1 MKMPLFW
8 NGFRK
13 SCQLF
18 GMDSEKVVLLYKIT
32 FMITRLLDQ
41 TIHKRI
47 GQGKA
52 IIIMG
57 PRQVGKTTLLK
68 NLKYDADEVLWLNG
82 DETDVQQLFSEMSA
96 SRLSAILGKKKI
108 LIIDEAQ
115 RIENIGLRIKL
126 VTDTLKDIQVFA
138 SGSSSFELANKIKEP
153 LTGRK
158 WEFNMYPVSFAEM
171 VNHHG
176 LLEEKRLMPHRL
188 VYGYYPEIVTNPG
201 DEKDRLKLISESYL
215 YKDILSWENIQ
226 KPDKLN
232 KLLQALA
239 FQVGS
244 LVSYHELG
252 QLCGIDSKTVEKYIS
267 LLEKS
272 FIIFKLNSFSRN
284 LRNELNSS
292 KKIYFYDNGIRNAV
306 IANFNQIENRTDIGP
321 LWENFL
327 MSERMKYNSYRQIWN
342 NSYFWRTKEQ
352 QEIDYLEEENGQIKV
367 FEFKWNA
374 NKKAKIPTAFAN
386 AYPNAEFA
394 VINKDNF
401 ETFLYDF

>member
-1 MKMPLFW
+1 
-8 NGFRK
+8 
-13 SCQLF
+13 
-18 GMDSEKVVLLYKIT
+18 
-32 FMITRLLDQ
+32 MIARFLDE
-41 TIHKRI
+41 TIRKRI
-47 GQGKA
+47 GQEKA
-52 IIIMG
+52 IIIIG

-138 SGSSSFELANKIKEP
+138 LGSSSFELANKIKEP

-158 WEFNMYPVSFAEM
+158 WEFNMFPVSFAEM

-176 LLEEKRLMPHRL
+176 LLDEKRLMPHRL

-292 KKIYFYDNGIRNAV
+292 KKIFFYDNGIRNAV

-327 MSERMKYNSYRQIWN
+327 MSERMKYNAYRNHWA

-374 NKKAKIPTAFAN
+374 NKKAKIPAAFAN
-386 AYPNAEFA
+386 AYPDAEFA

>member
-1 MKMPLFW
+1 
-8 NGFRK
+8 
-13 SCQLF
+13 
-18 GMDSEKVVLLYKIT
+18 
-32 FMITRLLDQ
+32 
-41 TIHKRI
+41 
-47 GQGKA
+47 
-52 IIIMG
+52 
-57 PRQVGKTTLLK
+57 
-68 NLKYDADEVLWLNG
+68 
-82 DETDVQQLFSEMSA
+82 
-96 SRLSAILGKKKI
+96 
-108 LIIDEAQ
+108 
-115 RIENIGLRIKL
+115 
-126 VTDTLKDIQVFA
+126 
-138 SGSSSFELANKIKEP
+138 
-153 LTGRK
+153 
-158 WEFNMYPVSFAEM
+158 MYPVSFAEM